1 MATKRNPKNNPV
13 VEPSELES
21 KVQQADP
28 MIKHA
33 FSEYQKEITRLQK
46 QLVKE
51 QIAHESERA
60 HLLERI
66 EQEKIQVVIRRDF
79 SDSHNKDS

>member
-1 MATKRNPKNNPV
+1 MTKRNPENKPV

-28 MIKHA
+28 IIKHA
-33 FSEYQKEITRLQK
+33 FSEYQKEIARLQK

-51 QIAHESERA
+51 HIAHESEKA

-66 EQEKIQVVIRRDF
+66 EQEKVHVVIQKF
-79 SDSHNKDS
+79 VEENS

>member
-1 MATKRNPKNNPV
+1 MAKRYSPKKPV
-13 VEPSELES
+13 TESSELET

-33 FSEYQKEITRLQK
+33 FSEYKKEIARLQK

-51 QIAHESERA
+51 QIAHESEKV

-66 EQEKIQVVIRRDF
+66 EQEKLHVVIQKF
-79 SDSHNKDS
+79 SKEPE

>member
-1 MATKRNPKNNPV
+1 MAKPNNRKQKSF
-13 VEPSELES
+13 EPTELDM
-21 KVQQADP
+21 KLQQADP

-33 FSEYQKEITRLQK
+33 ISEYKKELARLQK

-51 QIAHESERA
+51 QIAHESEKA

-66 EQEKIQVVIRRDF
+66 DQEKNPIQIVTF
-79 SDSHNKDS
+79 GQEKS